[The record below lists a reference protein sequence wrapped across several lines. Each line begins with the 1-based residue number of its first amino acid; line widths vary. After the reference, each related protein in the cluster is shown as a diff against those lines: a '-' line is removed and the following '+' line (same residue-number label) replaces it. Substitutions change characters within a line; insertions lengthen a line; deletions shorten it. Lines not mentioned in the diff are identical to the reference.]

1 MNIFIVQT
9 VVMILLA
16 IVIFY
21 LIIYNN
27 SLKLEKRIAKY
38 SISSIK
44 DDSISFFDLLA
55 NEYKKMVAKLTKALK
70 KSVFLKKYSLKF
82 NKYITYEN
90 DKDVCAMD
98 YVSNKFYISIAFILI
113 ITFARIIEGK
123 FPSILDIMVSALLG
137 FFLIDIYFK
146 FYDYVKKKQIEQDLL
161 NAIIIMNNAFR
172 SGRSTMQAIEIVSK
186 ELKGPIAQ
194 EFKKMHLEISYG
206 LSLDVVFER
215 FSKRVESEEVSYIT
229 SSLSILN
236 KTGGNIIKVFSSIEK
251 MLFSKR
257 KLKQEMKSLTS
268 SATMI
273 SKILLIMPFLFVG
286 IITIL
291 NPSYFMPLFNTN
303 LGNILLFL
311 ILLIYGLYA
320 YIVNKIMKVRF
331 N

>member
-55 NEYKKMVAKLTKALK
+55 NEYKKMVAKLTKVLK

-186 ELKGPIAQ
+186 

>member
-16 IVIFY
+16 VVIFY

-55 NEYKKMVAKLTKALK
+55 NEYKKMVAKLTKVLK

-98 YVSNKFYISIAFILI
+98 YVSNKFYICIAFILI
-113 ITFARIIEGK
+113 ITFARIIEGT

-161 NAIIIMNNAFR
+161 KIIPPKYYKDINHLFIWH
-172 SGRSTMQAIEIVSK
+172 GRNICTARNPK
-186 ELKGPIAQ
+186 C
-194 EFKKMHLEISYG
+194 
-206 LSLDVVFER
+206 
-215 FSKRVESEEVSYIT
+215 SECPVQTYCKNFT
-229 SSLSILN
+229 
-236 KTGGNIIKVFSSIEK
+236 KT
-251 MLFSKR
+251 
-257 KLKQEMKSLTS
+257 
-268 SATMI
+268 A
-273 SKILLIMPFLFVG
+273 
-286 IITIL
+286 
-291 NPSYFMPLFNTN
+291 
-303 LGNILLFL
+303 
-311 ILLIYGLYA
+311 
-320 YIVNKIMKVRF
+320 
-331 N
+331 

>member
-55 NEYKKMVAKLTKALK
+55 NEYKKMVAKLTKVLK

-98 YVSNKFYISIAFILI
+98 YVSNKFYICIAFILI
-113 ITFARIIEGK
+113 ITFARIIEGT

-146 FYDYVKKKQIEQDLL
+146 FYDYIKKKQIEQDLL

-206 LSLDVVFER
+206 LSLDVV
-215 FSKRVESEEVSYIT
+215 YIT

-257 KLKQEMKSLTS
+257 KLRQEMKSLTS
-268 SATMI
+268 SANMI
-273 SKILLIMPFLFVG
+273 SKILLIMPFIFVG

-311 ILLIYGLYA
+311 IVLIYGLYA